1 MLEFSNRVQRIA
13 FSERSQRKIEI
24 PKGAVRMDI
33 GEPDFETPFHIQEA
47 AFKAMQNNFTHY
59 GSAFGE
65 QELREAVCYGIKR
78 DYGISRDS
86 ENILITTGGIEAINT
101 ITATY
106 LNPDDEAIIMD
117 PDYSA
122 YADAVSLFGGIPVSV
137 SLTEDLHPDLE
148 AIEGKITGRTKMIF
162 LSNPSNPT
170 GIVLNEDEIRGIG
183 DIANRHDLFLIVDEV
198 YNKLLFGGTE
208 HFSVCQIEDIQDK
221 AIILNSF
228 SKTYAMTGWRVGYLV
243 ADAQVVKQLV
253 VFHRAMVSC
262 VNMPSQKACVTAL
275 TESQA
280 CVEEMRKIYDQ
291 RRQLVESELENI
303 ETLSAPKCQ
312 GAFYSFPRFD
322 HSLSSK
328 EMLSYLAKKG
338 ILVRSGTEFGSN
350 GEGHIRL
357 AFTRSLEELKEGME
371 RLKRALEELP

>member
-1 MLEFSNRVQRIA
+1 MFEFSNRVQRIA

-24 PKGAVRMDI
+24 QKGAVRMDM
-33 GEPDFETPFHIQEA
+33 GEPDFETPAHIQEA

-65 QELREAVCYGIKR
+65 QELREAVCFSIIR
-78 DYGISRDS
+78 DYGINRDS
-86 ENILITTGGIEAINT
+86 DNILITTGGIEAINT

-106 LNPDDEAIIMD
+106 LNPGDEAIIMN

-122 YADAVSLFGGIPVSV
+122 YADAVSLFGGTPIPVSL
-137 SLTEDLHPDLE
+137 SEDLRPDID
-148 AIEGKITGRTKMIF
+148 AIETKVTGRTKMIF

-183 DIANRHDLFLIVDEV
+183 DLAHRHDLFLVVDEV
-198 YNKLLFGGTE
+198 YNKLLFGDTE
-208 HFSVCQIEDIQDK
+208 HFSVCQIEDIQDR

-243 ADAQVVKQLV
+243 ADARMIKQLV

-291 RRQLVESELENI
+291 RRQLVESELDHI

-322 HSLSSK
+322 HPLSSK
-328 EMLSYLAKKG
+328 EMLSYLAEKG

-357 AFTRSLEELKEGME
+357 AFTRSQEELKEGMA
-371 RLKRALEELP
+371 RLKKALEALP

>member
-1 MLEFSNRVQRIA
+1 MFDISRRVKRIA

-24 PKGAVRMDI
+24 PEGAVRMDI
-33 GEPDFETPFHIQEA
+33 GEPDFETPVHIQEA
-47 AFKAMQNNFTHY
+47 ALKAMQNNFTHY
-59 GSAFGE
+59 GSAFGDM
-65 QELREAVCYGIKR
+65 ELREAVCFSLHR
-78 DYGISRDS
+78 DYGISRNP
-86 ENILITTGGIEAINT
+86 EHILITTGGI
-101 ITATY
+101 
-106 LNPDDEAIIMD
+106 EAIIMD

-122 YADAVSLFGGIPVSV
+122 YADTVSLFGGRLVPV
-137 SLTEDLHPDLE
+137 SLTDALRPDLD
-148 AIEGKITGRTKMIF
+148 AVEGKVTDRTKMIF

-183 DIANRHDLFLIVDEV
+183 DIAKRNDLFLIVDEV
-198 YNKLLFGGTE
+198 YNKLLFGGTQ
-208 HFSVCQIEDIQDK
+208 HFSVCRVDDIQDR

-243 ADAQVVKQLV
+243 ADARVVKQLV

-262 VNMPSQKACVTAL
+262 VNTPSQKACVTAL
-275 TESQA
+275 TESQE
-280 CVEEMRKIYDQ
+280 CVEEMRKIYDR
-291 RRQLVESELENI
+291 RRQLVESELESI

-312 GAFYSFPRFD
+312 GAFYSFPKFD

-328 EMLSYLAKKG
+328 DMLSYLTEKG

-357 AFTRSLEELKEGME
+357 AFTRSQEELKEGME
-371 RLKRALEELP
+371 RLKKALEELP